1 MQSIRIVA
9 THSCILR
16 LESYP
21 PSDCMNL
28 HATNLF
34 SHMVNYA
41 LSPVSTRHQRA
52 EPRLRLLA
60 VTLHALQI
68 LWVHIRDSGWPI
80 LGKRDEIPIFHFS
93 QLAPQF
99 SRRGQSVLPSTVRSQ
114 VIGSESHHAFY
125 QGIRKYEHLMRL
137 KHHLQSNGLAHVRL
151 HDRKEASTC

>member
-1 MQSIRIVA
+1 MQSIRTVA

-21 PSDCMNL
+21 PSDCINL

-41 LSPVSTRHQRA
+41 LSPLSLPDIKERS
-52 EPRLRLLA
+52 PGLRLLA

-68 LWVHIRDSGWPI
+68 LWVHIRDSGWSG
-80 LGKRDEIPIFHFS
+80 LGNKTKYYLYSTFS

-99 SRRGQSVLPSTVRSQ
+99 S
-114 VIGSESHHAFY
+114 
-125 QGIRKYEHLMRL
+125 
-137 KHHLQSNGLAHVRL
+137 
-151 HDRKEASTC
+151 